1 MNKMTNELSLMV
13 VHAHPDDESI
23 GTGGILAKY
32 STEGIRTV
40 LVYGTRGEVGEIL
53 NPDFVLPSPGMKI
66 EDIRALELEK
76 ALEVLGV
83 KSVHFLGYRDS
94 GIAGSPENHHPQAF
108 AEANI
113 REATGRLVDI
123 IRRERPHVI
132 VTYNE
137 RGFYGHPDHIMANR
151 VTLQAFHTADDPE
164 FECKKGLKPWHPNKL
179 YYIAAPITRLRMI
192 NRLALERGEKPHFDP
207 EVLGTPEDEITT
219 IIDVRKYLSQK
230 LEAINCHQ
238 SQISPNSFFR
248 NLPHKY
254 RDEALGYEYFRCV
267 KGYNTIDHK
276 EPELFEGLQSSTDR
290 Q

>member
-1 MNKMTNELSLMV
+1 MNKMHTELSLMV

-32 STEGIRTV
+32 SAEGIRTV

-53 NPDFVLPSPGMKI
+53 NPDFVPPSPGLKI
-66 EDIRALELEK
+66 EDIRTLELEK
-76 ALEVLGV
+76 ALKVLGV
-83 KSVHFLGYRDS
+83 ESVHFLGYRDS

-108 AEANI
+108 AEANM
-113 REATGRLVDI
+113 REVTGRLVDI
-123 IRRERPHVI
+123 IRREHPHVI

-151 VTLQAFHTADDPE
+151 VTLQAFRTADDTE
-164 FECKKGLKPWHPNKL
+164 FECKNGLKPWHPNKL

-219 IIDVRKYLSQK
+219 IIDVREYLPQK

-238 SQISPNSFFR
+238 SQIGPNSFFR
-248 NLPHKY
+248 NLPNKY
-254 RDEALGYEYFRCV
+254 RDEALGYEYFSCV
-267 KGYNTIDHK
+267 KGCNTIDR
-276 EPELFEGLQSSTDR
+276 EETELFKRFIAE
-290 Q
+290 

>member
-1 MNKMTNELSLMV
+1 MV

-32 STEGIRTV
+32 SAEGVRTV

-53 NPDFVLPSPGMKI
+53 NPDFVPPSPGLRI
-66 EDIRALELEK
+66 EDIRTLELEK
-76 ALEVLGV
+76 ALKVLGV

-94 GIAGSPENHHPQAF
+94 GIVGSPENHHPQAF
-108 AEANI
+108 AEANM
-113 REATGRLVDI
+113 REATDKLVGI

-151 VTLQAFHTADDPE
+151 VTLQAFRTADDPE
-164 FECKKGLKPWHPNKL
+164 FKCKDGLKPWHPNKL

-192 NRLALERGEKPHFDP
+192 NRLALEHGEKLHFDP

-219 IIDVRKYLSQK
+219 IIDVREYLPQK

-238 SQISPNSFFR
+238 SQIDSNSFFG
-248 NLPHKY
+248 NLLSKY
-254 RDEALGYEYFRCV
+254 RDDALGYEYFSCV
-267 KGYNTIDHK
+267 KGCNTIDH
-276 EPELFEGLQSSTDR
+276 EETELFER
-290 Q
+290 FIAE

>member
-1 MNKMTNELSLMV
+1 MNKMHTDLSLMV

-32 STEGIRTV
+32 SAEGIRTV

-53 NPDFVLPSPGMKI
+53 NPDFVPPSPGLKI
-66 EDIRALELEK
+66 EDIRTLELEK
-76 ALEVLGV
+76 ALKVLGV
-83 KSVHFLGYRDS
+83 ESVHFLGYRDS
-94 GIAGSPENHHPQAF
+94 GIVGSPENHHPQAF
-108 AEANI
+108 AEANM
-113 REATGRLVDI
+113 REATGKLVDI

-151 VTLQAFHTADDPE
+151 VTLQAFRAADDPE
-164 FECKKGLKPWHPNKL
+164 FKCKNGLKPWHPNKL

-219 IIDVRKYLSQK
+219 IIDVREYLPQK

-238 SQISPNSFFR
+238 SQIGPNSFFR
-248 NLPHKY
+248 NMLNKY
-254 RDEALGYEYFRCV
+254 RDEALGYEYFSCV
-267 KGYNTIDHK
+267 KGCHTIDH
-276 EPELFEGLQSSTDR
+276 EETELFER
-290 Q
+290 FIAE

>member
-1 MNKMTNELSLMV
+1 MNAKQSLMV

-32 STEGIRTV
+32 SAVGIKTI

-53 NPDFVLPSPGMKI
+53 NPDFVPPSPGMKI

-83 KSVHFLGYRDS
+83 DSVHFLGYRDS
-94 GIAGSPENHHPQAF
+94 GMTGSSDNHHPNAF
-108 AEANI
+108 GRANMW
-113 REATGRLVDI
+113 EATRRLVDI
-123 IRRERPHVI
+123 IRRVCPHVI

-151 VTLQAFHTADDPE
+151 VTMQAFQDAGDPE
-164 FECKKGLKPWHPNKL
+164 FGCNNGLKPWQPDKL

-192 NRLALERGEKPHFDP
+192 NRLALERGENPHFDP

-219 IIDVRKYLSQK
+219 IVDVRKYLPQK

-238 SQISPNSFFR
+238 SQIGPNNFFR
-248 NLPHKY
+248 NLPNEY
-254 RDEALGYEYFRCV
+254 RDEALGYEYFSCV
-267 KGYNTIDHK
+267 KGCNIIDYK
-276 EPELFEGLQSSTDR
+276 ETELFEL
-290 Q
+290 